1 MGLWTLT
8 AQRLL
13 WRRCMLWKPVAYK
26 PRWLRW
32 ERPVCV
38 ECVCVCVY
46 LACSMGLFL
55 FNVCMCPC
63 RAHFS
68 NIIRLFIWPQ
78 LTSCSSC
85 DPVLLTFAVETRCC
99 FHSNNL
105 WDRLH
110 TFSFSSSLFLF
121 FLFFF
126 FLPASFFSPLSSSP
140 IGRSSVGIFWIP
152 IITKVWNEVMFCY
165 WKYMQLWQ
173 EVVVFLKISKIILCQ
188 PTDSYQRWCWL
199 FVYFGDWNSEFL
211 FLSDVH

>member
-126 FLPASFFSPLSSSP
+126 FTRFLFFPSFFKP
-140 IGRSSVGIFWIP
+140 
-152 IITKVWNEVMFCY
+152 Y
-165 WKYMQLWQ
+165 WQKQCWD
-173 EVVVFLKISKIILCQ
+173 FL
-188 PTDSYQRWCWL
+188 DS
-199 FVYFGDWNSEFL
+199 NNN
-211 FLSDVH
+211 